1 MTAHHD
7 KPLFGTLLTAMVTP
21 FRADGSVD
29 LDSTAALAQRL
40 VDQGCDG
47 LVVGGTTGE
56 YSTMTDD
63 EHEAVFR
70 ARPSAIGPPWWPVR
84 GPMTPRTPCT
94 CPSRPRRPAWTGC

>member
-21 FRADGSVD
+21 FRTDGSVD

-47 LVVGGTTGE
+47 LMVGG
-56 YSTMTDD
+56 SD
-63 EHEAVFR
+63 EDVATLM
-70 ARPSAIGPPWWPVR
+70 PVLAAA
-84 GPMTPRTPCT
+84 TSWVCLPRNCLYLVT
-94 CPSRPRRPAWTGC
+94 